1 MLRVCLIL
9 AILAGL
15 GVIGVSQFMVKPHVE
30 GIITERNNE
39 RDEKVRQTTR
49 ANKAEKSLKET
60 TAKLED
66 TSKKL
71 DDATTQLAALT
82 TKVEQQT
89 TLLGQLNSELDA
101 TRARLNAA
109 QQTVAAW
116 DVIGVTPD
124 QVKALVDRERK
135 QREEIAAMEEEKK
148 ILERNIKKLQAK
160 VDQYEQ
166 GEEAVVE
173 LPAGLKGNIL
183 VVDPK
188 WNFVVLDVGED
199 KGVLPKGQMLVS
211 RNSKLIAKLK
221 IVSVEQNRSIANI
234 MPGWRLGEV
243 MEGDQVI
250 SNN

>member
-1 MLRVCLIL
+1 MLRVSLIL

-15 GVIGVSQFMVKPHVE
+15 GVIGVSQFMVKPHLE
-30 GIITERNNE
+30 NIITERNNE
-39 RDEKVRQTTR
+39 RDEKNRQTQR

-66 TSKKL
+66 TTKRLNETSEQLASANKKIEDQTTRL
-71 DDATTQLAALT
+71 TQLQSDL
-82 TKVEQQT
+82 ER
-89 TLLGQLNSELDA
+89 
-101 TRARLNAA
+101 TRADLNTAEQIVA
-109 QQTVAAW
+109 QWNAV
-116 DVIGVTPD
+116 GVTPD

-135 QREEIAAMEEEKK
+135 QRDEIAVLGEEKK
-148 ILERNIKKLQAK
+148 ILDRQVKKLQAK

-166 GEEAVVE
+166 GLEAVVE
-173 LPAGLKGNIL
+173 LPAGLKGNVL

-211 RNSKLIAKLK
+211 RNSKLVAKLK
-221 IVSVEQNRSIANI
+221 IVSVEQHRCIANI
-234 MPGWRLGEV
+234 MPGWKIGEV

-250 SNN
+250 SN

>member
-39 RDEKVRQTTR
+39 RDEKVRQTQR

-66 TSKKL
+66 TSRKL
-71 DDATTQLAALT
+71 DEASAQLAAATKQLEEQKMLLT
-82 TKVEQQT
+82 K
-89 TLLGQLNSELDA
+89 LNNDLDA
-101 TRARLNAA
+101 TRIRLNEAS
-109 QQTVAAW
+109 QIVAAW
-116 DVIGVTPD
+116 DALGVSPD
-124 QVKALVDRERK
+124 QVKALVARERELTK
-135 QREEIAAMEEEKK
+135 EVAVIEDEKK
-148 ILERNIKKLQAK
+148 ILNRRIKEQQAK
-160 VDQYEQ
+160 IDRYEQ
-166 GEEAVVE
+166 GYEAVVE
-173 LPAGLKGNIL
+173 LPPGLKGNIL

-188 WNFVVLDVGED
+188 WNFVVLDVGQD
-199 KGVLPKGQMLVS
+199 KGVLPNGQMLVS
-211 RNSKLIAKLK
+211 RDSKLIAKLK
-221 IVSVEQNRSIANI
+221 IVSVDQNRSIANI

>member
-30 GIITERNNE
+30 GIITQ
-39 RDEKVRQTTR
+39 RDEFEKEKNRQTTR

-66 TSKKL
+66 TSQKL
-71 DDATTQLAALT
+71 EDTSNQLAAANKQLE
-82 TKVEQQT
+82 EQKM
-89 TLLGQLNSELDA
+89 LLAKLNSDLEF
-101 TRARLNAA
+101 TRTRLNEASQVIA
-109 QQTVAAW
+109 QWEAV
-116 DVIGVTPD
+116 GVSPD
-124 QVKALVDRERK
+124 QVKALVQRERE
-135 QREEIAAMEEEKK
+135 QREEIAAMEDEKK
-148 ILERNIKKLQAK
+148 ILNRLIKEQQAK
-160 VDQYEQ
+160 IDLYEK
-166 GEEAVVE
+166 GYETVVE
-173 LPAGLKGNIL
+173 LPPGLKGNVL

-188 WNFVVLDVGED
+188 WNFVVLDVGGE
-199 KGVLPKGQMLVS
+199 KGVLPNGQMLVS
-211 RNSKLIAKLK
+211 RDSKLVAKVK
-221 IVSVEQNRSIANI
+221 IVSVEPNRSIANI